1 MIYLSSSNISSYDKA
16 GVNIKKIRS
25 TQQHIG
31 KMIAES
37 YSFQEIGN
45 IVSGFGHYS
54 GLINIG
60 NHVLALH
67 TDGVGTK
74 VLVAQQMKCFDTI
87 GIDCIAMNVNDIICT
102 GAEPFAFVD
111 YIALKK
117 VNHEL
122 VKKIVKGLI
131 AGAKIAKTAIVGGE
145 TAVVPELLA
154 GDNDEMFDLA
164 GTAIGII
171 PNKRVILGNNIKIGD
186 IILGLESSGLHSN
199 GYTLARKVLSK
210 YSLDKIPD
218 FLNQSIGEE
227 LLIPTKIYVQPVME
241 LIKNRKVTIHG
252 LAHITGGSF
261 TKLKRLNNKVRYNLT
276 NLSPPFGIF
285 KQIQKDGKIDVKEM
299 YRTFNMGIGFCIILP
314 KASVDKTISIIE
326 KKKMKVYQIGEVDS
340 KGNGSVIGKVDNQ
353 KYIF

>member
-1 MIYLSSSNISSYDKA
+1 LSSLNISNYDKA

-25 TQQHIG
+25 TQKNIG

-37 YSFQEIGN
+37 YSFQEIGK

-74 VLVAQQMKCFDTI
+74 VLVAQQMKRFDTI

-111 YIALKK
+111 YIGLKK
-117 VNHEL
+117 VNDEL
-122 VKKIVKGLI
+122 IKKIVKGLI
-131 AGAKIAKTAIVGGE
+131 AGAKVAKTAIVGGE
-145 TAVVPELLA
+145 TAVVSEILA
-154 GDNDEMFDLA
+154 GNNDDMFDLA
-164 GTAIGII
+164 GTAIGIVQ
-171 PNKRVILGNNIKIGD
+171 NKKLVLGNNIKIGD
-186 IILGLESSGLHSN
+186 IILGLKSSGLHSN

-210 YSLDKIPD
+210 YQIDEIPE
-218 FLNQSIGEE
+218 FLTQSVGEE

-241 LIKNRKVTIHG
+241 LIKDRKVTVHG

-261 TKLKRLNNKVRYNLT
+261 TKLKRLNNKVRYNLS
-276 NLSPPFGIF
+276 NLFPPFGIF
-285 KQIQKDGKIDVKEM
+285 KQIQKDGNIDVKEM

-314 KASVDKTISIIE
+314 KANVDKTISIIE
-326 KKKMKVYQIGEVDS
+326 KYKIKVYQIGEVDS
-340 KGNGSVIGKVDNQ
+340 KGNGNVIGKVGNK
-353 KYIF
+353 KYRL

>member
-1 MIYLSSSNISSYDKA
+1 MSSLNISNYDKA

-25 TQQHIG
+25 TQKNIG

-37 YSFQEIGN
+37 YSFQEIGK

-74 VLVAQQMKCFDTI
+74 VLVAQQMKRFDTI

-111 YIALKK
+111 YIGLKK
-117 VNHEL
+117 VNDEL
-122 VKKIVKGLI
+122 IKKIVKGLI
-131 AGAKIAKTAIVGGE
+131 AGAKVAKTAIVGGE
-145 TAVVPELLA
+145 TAVVSEILA
-154 GDNDEMFDLA
+154 GNNDDMFDLA
-164 GTAIGII
+164 GTAIGIVQ
-171 PNKRVILGNNIKIGD
+171 NKKLVLGNNIKIGD
-186 IILGLESSGLHSN
+186 IILGLKSSGLHSN

-210 YSLDKIPD
+210 YQIDEIPE
-218 FLNQSIGEE
+218 FLTQSVGEE

-241 LIKNRKVTIHG
+241 LIKDRKVTVHG

-261 TKLKRLNNKVRYNLT
+261 TKLKRLNNKVRYNLS
-276 NLSPPFGIF
+276 NLFPPFGIF
-285 KQIQKDGKIDVKEM
+285 KQIQKDGNIDFKEM

-314 KASVDKTISIIE
+314 KANVDKTISIIE
-326 KKKMKVYQIGEVDS
+326 KYKIKVYQIGEVDS
-340 KGNGSVIGKVDNQ
+340 KGNGNVIGKVGNK
-353 KYIF
+353 KYRL

>member
-1 MIYLSSSNISSYDKA
+1 MSPLNTSTYNKA

-25 TQQHIG
+25 MQKNIG
-31 KMIAES
+31 KMVSES
-37 YSFQEIGN
+37 YSFQEVGK

-111 YIALKK
+111 YIGLKK

-131 AGAKIAKTAIVGGE
+131 AGAKVAKTAIVGGE
-145 TAVVPELLA
+145 TAVVPEMLA
-154 GDNDEMFDLA
+154 GNNEDMFDLA

-171 PNKRVILGNNIKIGD
+171 QDKKLILGNNIKIGD

-199 GYTLARKVLSK
+199 GYTLARKVLAK
-210 YSLDKIPD
+210 YPIDEIPE
-218 FLNQSIGEE
+218 FLTQSVGEE

-241 LIKNRKVTIHG
+241 LIKYRKVTVHG

-261 TKLKRLNNKVRYNLT
+261 TKLKRLNNRVRYNLS

-285 KQIQKDGKIDVKEM
+285 KQLQKDGNIDVKEM

-314 KASVDKTISIIE
+314 KANIDQTISIME
-326 KKKMKVYQIGEVDS
+326 KNKIKVYQIGEVDS
-340 KGNGSVIGKVDNQ
+340 KGNGNVIGKVGNK
-353 KYIF
+353 KYRF

>member
-1 MIYLSSSNISSYDKA
+1 MSPSNIRTYDKA

-31 KMIAES
+31 KMIAET

-74 VLVAQQMKCFDTI
+74 VLVAQQMKYFDTI

-111 YIALKK
+111 YIGLKK
-117 VNHEL
+117 VNNEL

-131 AGAKIAKTAIVGGE
+131 AGAKVAKTAIVGGE

-164 GTAIGII
+164 GTAMGII
-171 PNKRVILGNNIKIGD
+171 SNKKIILGNNIRIGD

-199 GYTLARKVLSK
+199 GYTLARKILSK
-210 YSLDKIPD
+210 YSIDEIPE
-218 FLNQSIGEE
+218 FLTQSVGEE
-227 LLIPTKIYVQPVME
+227 LLIPTKIYVQPVIE
-241 LIKNRKVTIHG
+241 LIKDRKVTIHG

-261 TKLKRLNNKVRYNLT
+261 TKLKRLNNKVRYNLS

-285 KQIQKDGKIDVKEM
+285 KQIQKDGNIGMKEM

-314 KASVDKTISIIE
+314 KDNVEKTISILE
-326 KKKMKVYQIGEVDS
+326 KNKMKVYQIGEVDS
-340 KGNGSVIGKVDNQ
+340 KGNGSIIGKVDNK

>member
-1 MIYLSSSNISSYDKA
+1 MSSLNISNYDKA

-25 TQQHIG
+25 TQKNIG

-37 YSFQEIGN
+37 YSFQEIGK

-74 VLVAQQMKCFDTI
+74 VLVAQQMKRFDTI

-111 YIALKK
+111 YIGLKK
-117 VNHEL
+117 VNDEL
-122 VKKIVKGLI
+122 IKKIVKGLI
-131 AGAKIAKTAIVGGE
+131 AGAKVAKTAIVGGE
-145 TAVVPELLA
+145 TAVVSEILA
-154 GDNDEMFDLA
+154 GNNDDMFDLA
-164 GTAIGII
+164 GTAIGIVQ
-171 PNKRVILGNNIKIGD
+171 NKKLVLGNNIKIGD
-186 IILGLESSGLHSN
+186 IILGLKSSGLHSN

-210 YSLDKIPD
+210 YQIDEIPE
-218 FLNQSIGEE
+218 FLTQSVGEE
-227 LLIPTKIYVQPVME
+227 LLIPTKIYVRPVME
-241 LIKNRKVTIHG
+241 LIKDRKVTVHG

-261 TKLKRLNNKVRYNLT
+261 TKLKRLNNKVRYNLS
-276 NLSPPFGIF
+276 NLFPPFGIF
-285 KQIQKDGKIDVKEM
+285 KQIQKDGNIDVKEM

-314 KASVDKTISIIE
+314 KANVDKTISIIE
-326 KKKMKVYQIGEVDS
+326 KYKIKVYQIGEVDS
-340 KGNGSVIGKVDNQ
+340 KGNGNVIGKVGNK
-353 KYIF
+353 KYRL